1 MLDSIITSKTR
12 LRLLVKFFIN
22 AANTGYLRGLAQ
34 EMNENTNAIRKELN
48 NLSEAGF
55 IIREDTDKKV
65 MYQANTGHPLFTT
78 LQQLIQK
85 YVGVDFIISQIL
97 DRMGEVSRIF
107 LVGDYAKGIDSGV
120 IEVIIEGPALNQSY
134 IENITQRIK
143 KEIKKEVIVYSTTEY
158 VGDGLL
164 VFENK

>member
-65 MYQANTGHPLFTT
+65 MYHANTDHPLFTT

-85 YVGVDFIISQIL
+85 YVGIDFIISQIL
-97 DRMGEVSRIF
+97 ERMGDVSRIF

-120 IEVIIEGPALNQSY
+120 IEVIIEGPALNQNY
-134 IENITQRIK
+134 IENILQRIK